1 MFNATFN
8 NISVILNPTFQYILW
23 LDRSSRRRNFRER
36 KLSSSVLPTI
46 SKFVERAIFDQ
57 LTDFFNFYFHPSLS
71 AFRKGFGC
79 QTALLKII
87 GDWKKAL
94 DENKYIAAILMDLSK
109 AFDCLPHDLILL
121 KLEAYGLLEKSINL
135 LNSYLSGR
143 KQCVKVKNMCSSFE
157 TVCHK
162 AQFWDPFSLKFLLMT
177 SFTLLIL
184 VLYI

>member
-1 MFNATFN
+1 MVFNATFN

-109 AFDCLPHDLILL
+109 AFDCRSLIL
-121 KLEAYGLLEKSINL
+121 K
-135 LNSYLSGR
+135 
-143 KQCVKVKNMCSSFE
+143 
-157 TVCHK
+157 
-162 AQFWDPFSLKFLLMT
+162 
-177 SFTLLIL
+177 
-184 VLYI
+184 